1 MMCAYFALR
10 LNVVHA
16 KSAVALDDKVVSSGS
31 FTLIGMCA
39 FPLLMQYA
47 PRLR

>member
-1 MMCAYFALR
+1 MMCADLSLR

-16 KSAVALDDKVVSSGS
+16 KSVVALDDKVVPSGS
-31 FTLIGMCA
+31 FTLIDMCA
-39 FPLLMQYA
+39 CRLLMQYA